1 MKTIFSAAMRNAAKL
16 TQRQHVIEAT
26 RVIQRALSGRNPAP
40 SMEQRPAGNLRPITP
55 KAGARPA
62 QSEPPIAGNA
72 SAGWRELLPT
82 RGLAERV
89 KRPLGEVLALLR
101 QANRPS
107 LAPSAKPR
115 KSPIAPP
122 VPPGAA
128 FLTKTFS
135 CTAGSRD
142 YKVYIPGHAH
152 GRKRPLLI
160 MLHGC
165 TQDPDDFALGTG
177 MNLLAEEQ
185 GFIAAYPR
193 QPATANHSGCWNWFD
208 LKDQMRGEGEPC
220 IIAGITRA
228 VMAEF
233 DIDAKRV
240 YVAGLSAGGAM
251 ALIMSATYPE
261 LYAATGV
268 HSGLAYGSATDLP
281 SAFAAMRGNTSPVA
295 IAQTKTRPKGARIR
309 TIVFHGESDRTVHPS
324 NAGLIVAEARAGF
337 PGAAQETQH
346 GRSAGG
352 RAYTRTLI
360 RDARGIVYV
369 EHWAI
374 EGGGHGWSG
383 GRPEGS
389 YTDPDGPDAS
399 REMLRFFLS
408 AAAPSA
414 TRQ

>member
-1 MKTIFSAAMRNAAKL
+1 M
-16 TQRQHVIEAT
+16 
-26 RVIQRALSGRNPAP
+26 PD
-40 SMEQRPAGNLRPITP
+40 
-55 KAGARPA
+55 
-62 QSEPPIAGNA
+62 
-72 SAGWRELLPT
+72 
-82 RGLAERV
+82 
-89 KRPLGEVLALLR
+89 
-101 QANRPS
+101 
-107 LAPSAKPR
+107 
-115 KSPIAPP
+115 
-122 VPPGAA
+122 GAA

-135 CTAGSRD
+135 CAAGSRD
-142 YKVYIPGHAH
+142 YKVYLPSHVIGP
-152 GRKRPLLI
+152 KPPLI
-160 MLHGC
+160 VMLHGC
-165 TQDPDDFALGTG
+165 TQDPDDFAMGTG

-185 GFIAAYPR
+185 GFLVAYPR
-193 QPATANHSGCWNWFD
+193 QPATANNSACWNWFD

-228 VMAEF
+228 IMAEY

-268 HSGLAYGSATDLP
+268 HSGLACGLATDLP
-281 SAFAAMRGNTSPVA
+281 SAFAAMGGNSSPVA
-295 IAQTKTRPKGARIR
+295 KAQRKARPKGAGIR

-324 NAGLIVAEARAGF
+324 NAALIVADARAGF
-337 PGAAQETQH
+337 PVAAQETQH

-360 RDARGIVYV
+360 RGARGVVDV
-369 EHWAI
+369 EQWTI
-374 EGGGHGWSG
+374 EGLGHGWSG

-408 AAAPSA
+408 SA
-414 TRQ
+414 SRS